1 MIFAEIEEAVN
12 KLLTLKQKPD
22 AIFTTSDKL
31 TIGCMK
37 TISRR
42 GLTIPDDIAIAGFSN
57 TDIAELINPPLTL
70 VRQPAEEMGRA
81 ATELLVQ
88 LIESK
93 RPVTEFEKTS
103 IDPRT
108 PGQGVFGFPGKQIF
122 LINQKTKNRGIKKG
136 FR

>member
-1 MIFAEIEEAVN
+1 MIFSEIEEAMN
-12 KLLTLKQKPD
+12 KLFLLKQKPD

-31 TIGCMK
+31 TLGCMK

-42 GLTIPDDIAIAGFSN
+42 GLMIPDDIAIAGFSN

-93 RPVTEFEKTS
+93 RPVTEFEK
-103 IDPRT
+103 R
-108 PGQGVFGFPGKQIF
+108 V
-122 LINQKTKNRGIKKG
+122 LIPELQVRGSSVPTEKKGSSLVKKQKTGV
-136 FR
+136 